1 MLEDVDYL
9 NLKTTN
15 INIRISPILK
25 SQLIERGAKMGVNLS
40 DYIGYVLTKD
50 MSGQNDPKLSD
61 DYKELLQ
68 KAKRLQTELSRFQAI
83 AEPYKDWLN
92 KDFTVNGKVTR
103 FGHSADLLEYFAKTF
118 KIKS

>member
-1 MLEDVDYL
+1 MEANDLL

-15 INIRISPILK
+15 INVRISPLLK
-25 SQLIERGAKMGVNLS
+25 MQLIERGSKMGVNLS
-40 DYIGYVLTKD
+40 DYIGFVLTKD

-83 AEPYKDWLN
+83 AKPYKAWVGM
-92 KDFTVNGKVTR
+92 DFPIDGKNQR
-103 FGHSADLLEYFAKTF
+103 FEHLADLLGYLLTNI
-118 KIKS
+118 KIKK

>member
-61 DYKELLQ
+61 DYKELMQ
-68 KAKRLQTELSRFQAI
+68 KAKRLQTELSRFQAV
-83 AEPYKDWLN
+83 AEPYKAWLGR
-92 KDFTVNGKVTR
+92 DFPIDGKNQR
-103 FGHSADLLEYFAKTF
+103 FEHPAELLQYFATNF
-118 KIKS
+118 KVKG